1 RREGKIGGKRPASP
15 PRSGGSPAGPHTMRR
30 RSLPGGSAM
39 GNPGK
44 HEKDGS
50 MKAMVKFDG
59 ADISL
64 RKKLKN
70 QSKVAP
76 EELQPIREELQ
87 PIWEE
92 FQPIYLN
99 GKVQFAD
106 CLHCHN
112 RLGYNGDS
120 FLRRHLKTCPAKPES
135 TSAQVTEWMSPQDSC
150 LPIGMFIFA

>member
-1 RREGKIGGKRPASP
+1 
-15 PRSGGSPAGPHTMRR
+15 
-30 RSLPGGSAM
+30 M

-59 ADISL
+59 AHISP
-64 RKKLKN
+64 RKRLKN
-70 QSKVAP
+70 QSKVP
-76 EELQPIREELQ
+76 EELQ

-106 CLHCHN
+106 CLNCHN
-112 RLGYNGDS
+112 RLSYNGDI
-120 FLRRHLKTCPAKPES
+120 FLRRHLKTCPAKLEAA
-135 TSAQVTEWMSPQDSC
+135 SAQVTEWMGPQKDSC
-150 LPIGMFIFA
+150 LPIGMFIFAYSGSMHYIVLSV

>member
-1 RREGKIGGKRPASP
+1 
-15 PRSGGSPAGPHTMRR
+15 
-30 RSLPGGSAM
+30 
-39 GNPGK
+39 
-44 HEKDGS
+44 

-92 FQPIYLN
+92 FQPIYLD

-150 LPIGMFIFA
+150 LPIETTDDIISLIHLKCMTKIWEGITHMFV